1 MCLLLSENILRYTFY
16 YVFIHVLLCVSVSI
30 CVRECKPPF
39 GCWEP
44 NRGRLKER
52 LVLLTARPS
61 LQLLNQNGSDYK
73 DPSGFTCSLSS
84 CLVSFRGRVACG
96 GSDIMARVFTVALF
110 VCPTWL
116 PWGGGWH
123 WLTGIKQLVGYCVM
137 QRCSHS
143 VNSLTCL
150 HTNTQATSWHQH
162 FPR

>member
-1 MCLLLSENILRYTFY
+1 MVVIGGRACSQVKYYVSSQILYCFGRWENLTQSLNVCLLLSENILRYTFY

-52 LVLLTARPS
+52 QVLLTARPS

-110 VCPTWL
+110 LCPTWL
-116 PWGGGWH
+116 PWGGG
-123 WLTGIKQLVGYCVM
+123 
-137 QRCSHS
+137 
-143 VNSLTCL
+143 
-150 HTNTQATSWHQH
+150 
-162 FPR
+162 